1 MSIGVP
7 VCNEDRFLEE
17 SLRSLLAQDYGNT
30 EIIVSDNASTDRT
43 GEICR
48 EFSARD
54 RRIRYCRLESNE
66 GAGANFRR
74 VLGQARGKYFMWAA
88 GHDLWSPTLI
98 SDCVQLL
105 EAEPAAVIAFGSCRW
120 VDASGRPMPKAS
132 GWTDT
137 RGRDAVGRFFT
148 VFWGNMHPIYGV
160 IRLEALR
167 EARLLSCVGMDLVLL
182 SELALIGDFV
192 HAPTALWSRREFRQ
206 AERHQERMNRYRST
220 EYGLSRSLIDR
231 LFPLAR
237 LPLELARAV
246 LRSKISWLEKLAIL
260 GILMP
265 SLPVKY
271 VTGRRQRSLPGPES
285 VQSHPR

>member
-17 SLRSLLAQDYGNT
+17 SLQSLLSQDYGNM
-30 EIIVSDNASTDRT
+30 EIIISDNASTDRT
-43 GEICR
+43 EEICR

-54 RRIRYCRLESNE
+54 KRISYYRLESNQ

-74 VLGQARGKYFMWAA
+74 VLEHARGKYFMWAA
-88 GHDLWSPTLI
+88 GHDLWSPKLI
-98 SDCVQLL
+98 SDCVHLL
-105 EAEPAAVIAFGSCRW
+105 EAEPAAVIAFGSCKW
-120 VDASGRPMPKAS
+120 VDASGQPMLKAS

-167 EARLLSCVGMDLVLL
+167 KARLLSCVGMDLVLL

-192 HAPTALWSRREFRQ
+192 HATAALWSRREFRQ

-220 EYGLSRSLIDR
+220 EYGLSHSPVDR
-231 LFPLAR
+231 MFPLAR

-246 LRSKISWLEKLAIL
+246 LRSEISWLEKLAIL

-271 VTGRRQRSLPGPES
+271 VIGRRQRSFSGSES
-285 VQSHPR
+285 IQSHPR